1 MISLVKTAVLTAQM
15 TISLADGGSMDLYV
29 KDQFCEEFKGMVDA
43 SESPV
48 TLEVLEMPKNSW
60 KVVNV
65 ICHHEGDK
73 E

>member
-15 TISLADGGSMDLYV
+15 TIALVDGSSMDLYV
-29 KDQFCEEFKGMVDA
+29 KDQFCEEFKGMVDGA
-43 SESPV
+43 ESPV
-48 TLEVLEMPKNSW
+48 TLEVLEMPKYSW
-60 KVVNV
+60 KVVSV